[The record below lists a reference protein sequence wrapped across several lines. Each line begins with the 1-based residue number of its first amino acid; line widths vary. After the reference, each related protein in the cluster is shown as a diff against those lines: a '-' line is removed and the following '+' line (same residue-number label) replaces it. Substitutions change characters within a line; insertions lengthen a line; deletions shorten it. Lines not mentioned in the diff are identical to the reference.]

1 MTSLRMTGEEVGR
14 VNACVARL
22 AHDLSRALERRGY
35 RRVTAYVLRR
45 YDLGPGVYVGVVR
58 RGVARRLHS
67 YARAESPERALR
79 DAFREGGL
87 PC

>member
-1 MTSLRMTGEEVGR
+1 M
-14 VNACVARL
+14 
-22 AHDLSRALERRGY
+22 
-35 RRVTAYVLRR
+35 TAYVLRR

-58 RGVARRLHS
+58 RGVMRRLHS

-79 DAFREGGL
+79 AAFKEGGL